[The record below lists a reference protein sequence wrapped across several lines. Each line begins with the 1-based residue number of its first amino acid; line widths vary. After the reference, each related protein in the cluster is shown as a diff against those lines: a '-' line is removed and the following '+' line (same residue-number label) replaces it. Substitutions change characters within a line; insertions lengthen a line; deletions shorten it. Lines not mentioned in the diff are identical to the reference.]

1 MNTNMNIKIVEKGGI
16 KIKNILVKKNPF
28 PAGKCTILH
37 CPFCN
42 NDKYLKISS
51 ENRKHCSSHNV
62 GYTIKCTKCDAT
74 YEGETSRKA
83 AVRAIEHS
91 SDLKK
96 FNPESPLV
104 KHLNL
109 HPDGTEFEFRIRS
122 QFYDALSRQADESV
136 RIQNAASACLN
147 SKSEFNAPKIARITM
162 KRI

>member
-1 MNTNMNIKIVEKGGI
+1 MNIKVVEKGGI

-28 PAGKCTILH
+28 PAENCTILH

-42 NDKYLKISS
+42 SDNYLKISS
-51 ENRKHCSSHNV
+51 ENRKHCSSHNI

-91 SDLKK
+91 SDLRKS
-96 FNPESPLV
+96 NPESPLV

-109 HPDGTEFEFRIRS
+109 HPDGTEFEFKIRS
-122 QFYDALSRQADESV
+122 QFHDALTRQADESV
-136 RIQNAASACLN
+136 RIQNAASDCLN
-147 SKSEFNAPKIARITM
+147 SKAEFNAPKIARITM
-162 KRI
+162 KRT